1 MAALSPQLQRR
12 PSAPA
17 SSSPSSS
24 PSPCSTPGCEGTCMR
39 CSPSLS
45 QVLNLRFSDGSFLLS
60 HLHSLLRHRL
70 HLASRGFLHS
80 PLPLSLLVAS
90 SSSSFSSSAPS
101 SSSASSSAAS
111 SALPPSLSRLEASLE
126 STASPLQ
133 RWRKQAT
140 HASPRKETGRETGTE
155 TGTETP
161 RREEPPP
168 PHSVEAVA
176 LELSRK
182 LSCCLQLKEKTSV
195 LLLGPP
201 GSGKTTALEL
211 ALNTVQRLAR
221 EQREQQASLHFNREN
236 RDDLKSKKAET
247 RDKDASASFSDYAS
261 SCVSSPLRPA
271 RPSSLSSLS
280 SSPPSLLSS
289 GLSSSSLSSSP
300 PALLSSSPPS
310 LLSSSSP
317 ASLAPAAL
325 LPDLLVVRLSC
336 PLYRDD
342 ASLLHAIV
350 SQLGRDLRCQKTP
363 AASASVEELSH
374 TLRLILEDSC
384 SLFGRAVVI
393 VLDRFERCCLDAS
406 GERRR
411 QQLLYNLFDLQ
422 HSSDLQ
428 ICTVCVSAVLDIT
441 QHMEKRI
448 RSRFSLQ
455 TLYVAG
461 PSSLPRFTAFL
472 RRNLLRVSSPLLLRT
487 AVEAARRETS
497 FCAAL
502 AGAARARE
510 EEVREREA
518 WRGKRR
524 KGVETRAAEEEAAL
538 ALLLEPAWTP
548 TAEDLWR
555 AEVFARAFAAALEEE
570 FTSQR
575 FRVRGARGARS
586 ARTERK

>member
-1 MAALSPQLQRR
+1 MAAFSPQLQRR

-90 SSSSFSSSAPS
+90 SSSSFSSSVPS

-140 HASPRKETGRETGTE
+140 HASPRKETGKETGRE

-221 EQREQQASLHFNREN
+221 EQREQQASLHFKREN

-271 RPSSLSSLS
+271 RPSSLSS
-280 SSPPSLLSS
+280 
-289 GLSSSSLSSSP
+289 
-300 PALLSSSPPS
+300 LSSSPPS

-461 PSSLPRFTAFL
+461 PSSLPRFAAFL

-586 ARTERK
+586 ARTERKERREKREK